1 MLDERN
7 GNDGYYG
14 TPNQFALLERDR
26 LNTKAI
32 KIMNELND
40 GYGLMSTLFVTK
52 SMTIY
57 WMVYQLQKLNK
68 KCVAENKIYV

>member
-40 GYGLMSTLFVTK
+40 GWLWTDEYAIRDKIYDYLLDGIPVTK
-52 SMTIY
+52 IK
-57 WMVYQLQKLNK
+57 QKMRSG
-68 KCVAENKIYV
+68 E